1 MSILSR
7 LRFPSGI
14 IPTIAATTAIL
25 CLGGGI
31 PHAQAAGPD
40 TSTSATGVPAAS
52 KASPSSQTPEPPA
65 HAPGP
70 VPSPADMRTVTDDD
84 GKTVK
89 IPSSPERIVVM
100 HEPLLG
106 IPLMDLGLEPIGA
119 YGRNREG
126 GFVTAVDFID
136 TVFGPGHAKPQGFGA
151 LGQIDLERLRSLK
164 PDLIVGSRLDI
175 GKRDQLASVAPVYIQ
190 NGDQQHVCGFGV
202 ETDLAR
208 VLGRQKAY
216 DERLKIYEEQ
226 LAAVKEKLPPLSDGH
241 RPRTYLAV
249 LLTDQINVVG
259 CLSGGIQALR
269 DLGYTQLQTGG
280 RAEGGKLGSTL
291 MAPISAEAFGK
302 LDPDLLVIMNNYTKT
317 VDAESGAR
325 ASLDRI
331 LPGWERFM
339 RPAREGRVLF
349 MDSSRV
355 TTPSIQSALHA
366 LDAVQGWAVGNRNRP

>member
-1 MSILSR
+1 MSVLSR

-52 KASPSSQTPEPPA
+52 KASPSSQTLEPPA

-70 VPSPADMRTVTDDD
+70 APSPADMRTVTDDD

-106 IPLMDLGLEPIGA
+106 IPLMDLGLAPIGA

-151 LGQIDLERLRSLK
+151 LGQINLERLRTLK
-164 PDLIVGSRLDI
+164 GLNPNNMPKNMPGGGGMPD
-175 GKRDQLASVAPVYIQ
+175 
-190 NGDQQHVCGFGV
+190 
-202 ETDLAR
+202 
-208 VLGRQKAY
+208 
-216 DERLKIYEEQ
+216 
-226 LAAVKEKLPPLSDGH
+226 
-241 RPRTYLAV
+241 
-249 LLTDQINVVG
+249 
-259 CLSGGIQALR
+259 
-269 DLGYTQLQTGG
+269 
-280 RAEGGKLGSTL
+280 
-291 MAPISAEAFGK
+291 M
-302 LDPDLLVIMNNYTKT
+302 
-317 VDAESGAR
+317 
-325 ASLDRI
+325 
-331 LPGWERFM
+331 
-339 RPAREGRVLF
+339 
-349 MDSSRV
+349 
-355 TTPSIQSALHA
+355 SALEGMMGQGGMPDMSA
-366 LDAVQGWAVGNRNRP
+366 LGGAGMPDMSQMFGGGLKGKAGEFLMRRSMNKMAKQMKKNKKKRK